1 MVLVTR
7 RSCEMPFT
15 VVTLKSVPPSLR
27 GDLTKW
33 MQEIATGVYIGNF
46 NSRIREKLWNRI
58 QANVGEGE
66 ATISYYYRNEIGYQ
80 FDTINSQKSVVDFDG
95 IPLVLIPNA
104 KISSDNHPKLGYS
117 NAAKS
122 RKIKRYS
129 SYKEPQ
135 ANSLKPY
142 VVIDIETDG
151 LDEKKNTIIE
161 IGAVKFNGQ
170 QVEEF
175 NALIKYE
182 EKLPTAISKLTGISK
197 SLLDQEGRDLKE
209 VLSEFLLFI
218 GNLTLVGYNIHF
230 DIQFINNKLN
240 KFGLPILI
248 NKTHDIMR
256 YVKDEKLFL
265 DNYQL
270 QTALKSYGIEDS
282 VPHRALK
289 DARLIYHLSTKVNK
303 FLAKMKEKS

>member
-1 MVLVTR
+1 M
-7 RSCEMPFT
+7 
-15 VVTLKSVPPSLR
+15 
-27 GDLTKW
+27 
-33 MQEIATGVYIGNF
+33 
-46 NSRIREKLWNRI
+46 
-58 QANVGEGE
+58 
-66 ATISYYYRNEIGYQ
+66 
-80 FDTINSQKSVVDFDG
+80 VDFDG
-95 IPLVLIPNA
+95 IPLISIPNP
-104 KISSDNHPKLGYS
+104 KITSENHPKLGYS
-117 NAAKS
+117 NVAKS

-129 SYKEPQ
+129 TYREPQ

-182 EKLPTAISKLTGISK
+182 EKLPTAISKL
-197 SLLDQEGRDLKE
+197 LLDQGGRDLKE
-209 VLSEFLLFI
+209 VLSEFLSFI
-218 GNLTLVGYNIHF
+218 GDLTLVGYNIHF

-240 KFGLPILI
+240 KFGLPILK
-248 NKTHDIMR
+248 NKTHDIMKL
-256 YVKDEKLFL
+256 VKDDKLFL

-270 QTALKSYGIEDS
+270 QTALKAYGIEDL

-289 DARLIYHLSTKVNK
+289 DARLIYQLSTKVNK
-303 FLAKMKEKS
+303 FLARMKVKY

>member
-1 MVLVTR
+1 MR
-7 RSCEMPFT
+7 
-15 VVTLKSVPPSLR
+15 VVTLKSVPPSSLR

-46 NSRIREKLWNRI
+46 NSKIREKLWNRI

-182 EKLPTAISKLTGISK
+182 EKLPTAISKL
-197 SLLDQEGRDLKE
+197 LLDQGGRDLKE
-209 VLSEFLLFI
+209 VLSEFLSFI
-218 GNLTLVGYNIHF
+218 GDLTLVGYNIHF

-240 KFGLPILI
+240 KFGLPILK
-248 NKTHDIMR
+248 NKTHDIMKL
-256 YVKDEKLFL
+256 VKDDKLFL

-270 QTALKSYGIEDS
+270 QTALKAYGIEDL

-289 DARLIYHLSTKVNK
+289 DARLIYQLSTKVNK
-303 FLAKMKEKS
+303 FLARMKVKY

>member
-1 MVLVTR
+1 
-7 RSCEMPFT
+7 MPFT

-95 IPLVLIPNA
+95 IPLVLIPNP
-104 KISSDNHPKLGYS
+104 KISSENHPKLGYS

-122 RKIKRYS
+122 RKI
-129 SYKEPQ
+129 KEPQ

-175 NALIKYE
+175 NSLIKYE

-197 SLLDQEGRDLKE
+197 SLLDQEGRDLEE

-218 GNLTLVGYNIHF
+218 GKLTLVGYNIHF

-270 QTALKSYGIEDS
+270 QTALKAYGIEDQ

-303 FLAKMKEKS
+303 FLARMKEKS

>member
-95 IPLVLIPNA
+95 IPLVLIPNP
-104 KISSDNHPKLGYS
+104 KISSENHPKLGYS

-175 NALIKYE
+175 NSLIKYE

-197 SLLDQEGRDLKE
+197 SLLDQEGRDLEE

-218 GNLTLVGYNIHF
+218 GKLTLVGYNIHF

-265 DNYQL
+265 DNY
-270 QTALKSYGIEDS
+270 
-282 VPHRALK
+282 
-289 DARLIYHLSTKVNK
+289 
-303 FLAKMKEKS
+303 

>member
-1 MVLVTR
+1 
-7 RSCEMPFT
+7 MPFT

-33 MQEIATGVYIGNF
+33 MQEIAIGVYVGNF

-80 FDTINSQKSVVDFDG
+80 FDMINSQKSVVDFDG
-95 IPLVLIPNA
+95 IPLVLIPNS
-104 KISSDNHPKLGYS
+104 KTSSENYPKLGYS

-129 SYKEPQ
+129 SYRGPQ

-182 EKLPTAISKLTGISK
+182 EKLPPTIFKLTGISK

-218 GNLTLVGYNIHF
+218 GDLTLVGY
-230 DIQFINNKLN
+230 NKLN
-240 KFGLPILI
+240 KFGLPLLI

-303 FLAKMKEKS
+303 FLARMKEKS

>member
-1 MVLVTR
+1 
-7 RSCEMPFT
+7 MPFT

-33 MQEIATGVYIGNF
+33 MQEIAIGVYVGNF

-80 FDTINSQKSVVDFDG
+80 FDMINSQKSVVDFDG
-95 IPLVLIPNA
+95 IPLVLIPNS
-104 KISSDNHPKLGYS
+104 KTSSENYPKLGYS

-129 SYKEPQ
+129 SYRGPQ

-170 QVEEF
+170 QVE
-175 NALIKYE
+175 
-182 EKLPTAISKLTGISK
+182 
-197 SLLDQEGRDLKE
+197 
-209 VLSEFLLFI
+209 
-218 GNLTLVGYNIHF
+218 
-230 DIQFINNKLN
+230 
-240 KFGLPILI
+240 
-248 NKTHDIMR
+248 
-256 YVKDEKLFL
+256 
-265 DNYQL
+265 
-270 QTALKSYGIEDS
+270 
-282 VPHRALK
+282 
-289 DARLIYHLSTKVNK
+289 
-303 FLAKMKEKS
+303 